1 MKKLILSAAMLAFG
15 SFTAFGAACV
25 SGSTVATLTATTCQV
40 SNGAYT
46 WDLSG
51 WGMNPGNSQNY
62 SPNANPAA
70 TDIIVTI
77 AAVTGNGTLGA
88 NGALGFSVTFSDNT
102 NGTAS
107 PNNFFNAIT
116 GQSANWETFFAANDQ
131 GTGAADIKE
140 VYHAVTGGTST
151 GNGQVTVAKNIN
163 FVNGVPQNPNIVANI
178 LYAGGVGPIGAN
190 PAQITLNTNTGLV
203 GVLDTYAIQASN
215 VGIGGTASITSYTN
229 YFFAAP
235 VQTGVPEPMSFVLM
249 GAGLVGIAVLRRRN
263 G

>member
-88 NGALGFSVTFSDNT
+88 NGALGFSVTFSDAP
-102 NGTAS
+102 GG
-107 PNNFFNAIT
+107 NNFFNAVT

>member
-25 SGSTVATLTATTCQV
+25 NGTLSSIIATGTCQV
-40 SNGAYT
+40 TNGSYT

-62 SPNANPAA
+62 NPASVVPA
-70 TDIIVTI
+70 ASNILVTI
-77 AAVTGNGTLGA
+77 TAITGNGTIGT
-88 NGALGFSVTFSDNT
+88 NGALGFSVSFSDVT
-102 NGTAS
+102 GDT
-107 PNNFFNAIT
+107 NNFFNAVT

-131 GTGAADIKE
+131 GAGAADIKE
-140 VYHAVTGGTST
+140 VYHSVEGGASS

-163 FVNGVPQNPNIVANI
+163 IVNGVAQNPNLVANI
-178 LYAGGVGPIGAN
+178 LTAFGVQSQNPVAIGVGGN
-190 PAQITLNTNTGLV
+190 SGLV
-203 GVLDTYAIQASN
+203 GVVDTYAIQASN
-215 VGIGGTASITSYTN
+215 QGLGGTASITSYTN
-229 YFFAAP
+229 SFFAAP

-249 GAGLVGIAVLRRRN
+249 GAGLVGIAALRRRN